1 MDDLLKS
8 INIQECLSMSQSF
21 NHVRPIWGSLV
32 VGKNFQ
38 HKALL
43 LLRVFSGLI
52 WDLFVSVFQPLEEKA
67 SNDPKVVSP
76 AEQAALRTK
85 LRTARGG
92 KPGRP
97 KKTATEGDEDDA
109 SDMDEKKP
117 QKTRKVSRK
126 PKPVDD
132 VPKRGK
138 TQSKSKAMKVLKGC
152 KDQQSG
158 EQFFGCSRCRWASKG
173 CLTCKNPKLKAR
185 GPRKPKK

>member
-1 MDDLLKS
+1 MVQGKGKSSSSTAQTAHTLIRKPAPSLLPRPLRLLRSLFFGMDDLLKS

-92 KPGRP
+92 KRGCP

-117 QKTRKVSRK
+117 KKHARFPGNRNLLMMC
-126 PKPVDD
+126 
-132 VPKRGK
+132 
-138 TQSKSKAMKVLKGC
+138 QSVARPS
-152 KDQQSG
+152 QS
-158 EQFFGCSRCRWASKG
+158 
-173 CLTCKNPKLKAR
+173 
-185 GPRKPKK
+185 PRP